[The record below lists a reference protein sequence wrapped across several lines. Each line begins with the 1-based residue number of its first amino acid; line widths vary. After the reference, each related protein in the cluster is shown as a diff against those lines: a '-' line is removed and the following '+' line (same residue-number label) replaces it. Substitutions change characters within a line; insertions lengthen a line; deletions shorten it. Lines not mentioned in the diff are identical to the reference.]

1 MPFVSLA
8 PSLRH
13 ICVFLQHVIKQFGN
27 MNRIHHLLLFD
38 TSFRY
43 MYTTFL
49 AFLEKEI
56 ANKIKTH
63 LIQPRDGKVNDTEKY
78 IIKKKIRQ

>member
-1 MPFVSLA
+1 
-8 PSLRH
+8 
-13 ICVFLQHVIKQFGN
+13 
-27 MNRIHHLLLFD
+27 
-38 TSFRY
+38 